1 MSNII
6 YKIEEHAVWIAAQA
20 AGIYYG
26 SPLDIADGFIH
37 LSAADQVRET
47 AGKWFTG
54 RKGLVLAHIKVDG
67 LGDKLVWETSRD
79 GALFPHLYGPVP
91 MSALH
96 DVEDLPVDQDGMHM
110 FGPTIP

>member
-6 YKIEEHAVWIAAQA
+6 YKIEEQAVWIAAQA
-20 AGIYYG
+20 ADIYHG
-26 SPLDIADGFIH
+26 SPLDVADGFIH

-47 AGKWFTG
+47 AAKWFTG
-54 RKGLVLAHIKVDG
+54 RKGLVLAHIKVDA
-67 LGDKLVWETSRD
+67 LGDKLKWEASRGD
-79 GALFPHLYGPVP
+79 ALFPHLYGPLP

-96 DVEDLPVDQDGMHM
+96 DVEDLPLDEDGLHM

>member
-6 YKIEEHAVWIAAQA
+6 YKIEEHGAWVRAQA
-20 AGIYYG
+20 AGTYLG
-26 SPLDIADGFIH
+26 SALDTKDGFIH

-47 AGKWFTG
+47 AAKWFTG
-54 RKGLVLAHIKVDG
+54 RTGLVLAHIKVDA
-67 LGDKLVWETSRD
+67 LGDKLVWEASRG
-79 GALFPHLYGPVP
+79 GALFPHLYGPLD

-96 DVEDLPVDQDGMHM
+96 DVEDLPVDENGLHM